1 MAEFVYSLCLVASLV
16 CAALLLKNYRHTRL
30 RLMLWTGLCFSA
42 LALNNLLLLT
52 DLLIGQLADLAI
64 PRVATAV
71 IAAGLLLYGMITEV
85 T

>member
-42 LALNNLLLLT
+42 FALNNLLLLT

-71 IAAGLLLYGMITEV
+71 IAAGLLLYGLITEV